1 MIPTDKSAEK
11 FERQMNLLAALS
23 DTVQG
28 VRAVDIQQRVP
39 GYNADHDSFRRTFE
53 RDKKDLL
60 SLGVPIEVVAGATAD
75 LTAYR
80 VDKTKYELPDP
91 GLESDELAALHLA
104 LETVTVGSSPGDMAR
119 AMWRLG
125 GVVDAASSDSNG
137 IPVGELT
144 EIPSDASLVPLFRA
158 VTERRVVSF
167 TYESSAGISDRSV
180 EPWHLDFKRG
190 RWNLTAFDLERS
202 EQRNFR
208 LDRVRSDVRL
218 GDPDSQSHPIPS
230 TPAEQADPWEFGDS
244 EPVLMTVRFDAEVSG
259 FARQSLSSCAV
270 SEEANGEL
278 TFQVPVANWPAFR
291 SFVLTF
297 LDHAEILEPHEARQS
312 MIEWLQVIG
321 GDDRG

>member
-28 VRAVDIQQRVP
+28 IRAVDIQQRVP

-80 VDKTKYELPDP
+80 VDKSKYELPDP

-125 GVVDAASSDSNG
+125 GVVDASSSDSAG

-144 EIPSDASLVPLFRA
+144 EIPSDSSLIPLFRA

-167 TYESSAGISDRSV
+167 TYESSTGISQRSV

-190 RWNLTAFDLERS
+190 RWNLTAFDLERG

-208 LDRVRSDVRL
+208 LDRVRSDVQL
-218 GDPDSQSHPIPS
+218 DEPGSHSHPIPS
-230 TPAEQADPWEFGDS
+230 TPSEPADPWEFGDN
-244 EPVLMTVRFDAEVSG
+244 EPVLMTVRFDAEVSD

-270 SEEANGEL
+270 SEQASGEL

-291 SFVLTF
+291 SFVLSF
-297 LDHAEILEPHEARQS
+297 LDHAEILEPPEARAS
-312 MIEWLQVIG
+312 MIEWLEIIS
-321 GDDRG
+321 GDNRG

>member
-28 VRAVDIQQRVP
+28 VRAIDIQQRVP

-60 SLGVPIEVVAGATAD
+60 SLGVPIEVVTGATAE

-80 VDKTKYELPDP
+80 VDKSKYELPDP

-125 GVVDAASSDSNG
+125 GVVDAASSDSAG

-144 EIPSDASLVPLFRA
+144 EIPSNASLVPLFRA

-167 TYESSAGISDRSV
+167 TYESSAGTSKRSV

-208 LDRVRSDVRL
+208 LDRVRSEVQLD
-218 GDPDSQSHPIPS
+218 DPGSQSHPIPS
-230 TPAEQADPWEFGDS
+230 TPSEQADPWEFGDN
-244 EPVLMTVRFDAEVSG
+244 EPVVITVRFDAEVAD

-270 SEEANGEL
+270 TEQSSGAAS
-278 TFQVPVANWPAFR
+278 FQVPVANWPAFR
-291 SFVLTF
+291 SFVLSF
-297 LDHAEILEPHEARQS
+297 LDHAEIIDPPEARAS
-312 MIEWLQVIG
+312 MIEWLEVIG
-321 GDDRG
+321 GCDRG

>member
-1 MIPTDKSAEK
+1 MIPSDKSAEK

-28 VRAVDIQQRVP
+28 IRAVDVQQRVP
-39 GYNADHDSFRRTFE
+39 GYNSDHDSFRRTFE

-80 VDKTKYELPDP
+80 VDKSKYELPDP

-125 GVVDAASSDSNG
+125 GVVDASSRDSVG

-144 EIPSDASLVPLFRA
+144 EIPSDSSLVPLFRA

-167 TYESSAGISDRSV
+167 TYESSTGISHRSV

-190 RWNLTAFDLERS
+190 RWNLTAFDLERG

-208 LDRVRSDVRL
+208 LDRVRSDVQL
-218 GDPDSQSHPIPS
+218 DEPGSHSHPIPS
-230 TPAEQADPWEFGDS
+230 TPSEPADPWEFGDN
-244 EPVLMTVRFDAEVSG
+244 EPVLMTVRFDSEVSD

-270 SEEANGEL
+270 SEQASGEL

-291 SFVLTF
+291 SFVLSF
-297 LDHAEILEPHEARQS
+297 LDHAEILEPPEARAS
-312 MIEWLQVIG
+312 MIEWLEIIS
-321 GDDRG
+321 GDNRG

>member
-28 VRAVDIQQRVP
+28 IRAVDIQQRVP

-80 VDKTKYELPDP
+80 VDKSKYELPDP

-125 GVVDAASSDSNG
+125 GVVDASSSDSVG

-144 EIPSDASLVPLFRA
+144 EIPSDSSLIPLFRA

-167 TYESSAGISDRSV
+167 TYESSAGISQRSV

-190 RWNLTAFDLERS
+190 RWNLTAFDLERG

-208 LDRVRSDVRL
+208 LDRVRSDVQL
-218 GDPDSQSHPIPS
+218 DEPGSHSHPIPS
-230 TPAEQADPWEFGDS
+230 TPSKPADPWEFGDN
-244 EPVLMTVRFDAEVSG
+244 EPVLMTVRFDAEVSD

-270 SEEANGEL
+270 SEQASGEL

-291 SFVLTF
+291 SFVLSF
-297 LDHAEILEPHEARQS
+297 LDHAEILEPPEARSS
-312 MIEWLQVIG
+312 MFEWLEKIS
-321 GDDRG
+321 GDNRG

>member
-28 VRAVDIQQRVP
+28 IRAVDIQQRVP

-80 VDKTKYELPDP
+80 VDKSKYELPDP

-125 GVVDAASSDSNG
+125 GVVDASSSDSVG

-144 EIPSDASLVPLFRA
+144 EIPSDSSLIPLFRA

-167 TYESSAGISDRSV
+167 TYESSTGISQRSV

-190 RWNLTAFDLERS
+190 RWNLTAFDLERG

-208 LDRVRSDVRL
+208 LDRVRSDVQL
-218 GDPDSQSHPIPS
+218 DEPGSHSHPIPS
-230 TPAEQADPWEFGDS
+230 TPSEPADPWEFGDN
-244 EPVLMTVRFDAEVSG
+244 EPVLMTVRFDSEVSD

-270 SEEANGEL
+270 SEQASGEL

-291 SFVLTF
+291 SFVLSF
-297 LDHAEILEPHEARQS
+297 LDHAEVLEPPEARAS
-312 MIEWLQVIG
+312 MIEWLEAIS
-321 GDDRG
+321 GDNRG

>member
-125 GVVDAASSDSNG
+125 GVVDAASSDSVG

-218 GDPDSQSHPIPS
+218 GDPDSQSHPIPL

>member
-23 DTVQG
+23 DTLQG
-28 VRAVDIQQRVP
+28 VRAVEIQQRVP

-80 VDKTKYELPDP
+80 VDKKKYELPDP

-125 GVVDAASSDSNG
+125 GVVDRASSDSAG
-137 IPVGELT
+137 IPIGELT
-144 EIPSDASLVPLFRA
+144 EIPSDESLVPLFRA

-167 TYESSAGISDRSV
+167 TYESSTGISQRSV

-190 RWNLTAFDLERS
+190 RWNLSAFDLERG

-208 LDRVRSDVRL
+208 LDRVRSDVQL
-218 GDPDSQSHPIPS
+218 DEPGSHSHPIPAKPS
-230 TPAEQADPWEFGDS
+230 EPIDPWEFGDN
-244 EPVLMTVRFDAEVSG
+244 EPVVTTVRFDAEVAD
-259 FARQSLSSCAV
+259 FARQSLASCAV
-270 SEEANGEL
+270 SEHVSGEL

-291 SFVLTF
+291 SFVLSF
-297 LDHAEILEPHEARQS
+297 LDHAEILDPPESRAS
-312 MIEWLQVIG
+312 MIDWLERIV

>member
-28 VRAVDIQQRVP
+28 IRAVDVQQRVP
-39 GYNADHDSFRRTFE
+39 GYNSDHDSFRRTFE

-80 VDKTKYELPDP
+80 VDKSKYELTDP

-125 GVVDAASSDSNG
+125 GVVDASSRDSVG

-144 EIPSDASLVPLFRA
+144 EIPSDSSLVPLFRA

-167 TYESSAGISDRSV
+167 TYESSTGISHRSV

-190 RWNLTAFDLERS
+190 RWNLTAFDLERG

-208 LDRVRSDVRL
+208 LDRVRSDVQL
-218 GDPDSQSHPIPS
+218 DEPGSHSHPIPS
-230 TPAEQADPWEFGDS
+230 TPSEPADPWEFGDN
-244 EPVLMTVRFDAEVSG
+244 EPVLMTVRFDSEVSD

-270 SEEANGEL
+270 SEQASGEL

-291 SFVLTF
+291 SFVLSF
-297 LDHAEILEPHEARQS
+297 LDHAEILEPPEARAS
-312 MIEWLQVIG
+312 MIEWLEIIS
-321 GDDRG
+321 GDNRG

>member
-28 VRAVDIQQRVP
+28 IRAVDIQQRVP

-80 VDKTKYELPDP
+80 VDKSKYELPDP

-125 GVVDAASSDSNG
+125 GVVDASSSDSVG

-144 EIPSDASLVPLFRA
+144 EIPSDSSLIPLFRA

-167 TYESSAGISDRSV
+167 TYESSTGISQRSV

-190 RWNLTAFDLERS
+190 RWNLTAFDLERG

-208 LDRVRSDVRL
+208 LDRVRSDVQL
-218 GDPDSQSHPIPS
+218 DEPGSHSHPIPS
-230 TPAEQADPWEFGDS
+230 TPSEPADPWEFGDN
-244 EPVLMTVRFDAEVSG
+244 EPVLMTVRFDAEVSD

-270 SEEANGEL
+270 SEQASGEL

-291 SFVLTF
+291 SFVLSF
-297 LDHAEILEPHEARQS
+297 LDHAEILEPPEARAS
-312 MIEWLQVIG
+312 MIEWLGIIS
-321 GDDRG
+321 GDNRG

>member
-28 VRAVDIQQRVP
+28 IRAVDVQQRVP
-39 GYNADHDSFRRTFE
+39 GYNSDHDSFRRTFE

-80 VDKTKYELPDP
+80 VDKSKYELPDP

-125 GVVDAASSDSNG
+125 GVVDASSRDSVG

-144 EIPSDASLVPLFRA
+144 EIPSDSSLVPLFRA

-167 TYESSAGISDRSV
+167 TYESSTGISHRSV

-190 RWNLTAFDLERS
+190 RWNLTAFDLERG

-208 LDRVRSDVRL
+208 LDRVRSDVQL
-218 GDPDSQSHPIPS
+218 DEPGSHSHPIPS
-230 TPAEQADPWEFGDS
+230 TPSEPADPWEFGDN
-244 EPVLMTVRFDAEVSG
+244 EPVLMTVRFDSEVSD

-270 SEEANGEL
+270 SEQASGEL

-291 SFVLTF
+291 SFVLSF
-297 LDHAEILEPHEARQS
+297 LDHAEILEPPEARAS
-312 MIEWLQVIG
+312 MIEWLEIIS
-321 GDDRG
+321 GDNRG

>member
-28 VRAVDIQQRVP
+28 IRAVDVQQRVP
-39 GYNADHDSFRRTFE
+39 GYNSDHDSFRRTFE

-80 VDKTKYELPDP
+80 VDKSKYELPDP

-125 GVVDAASSDSNG
+125 GVVDASSRDSVG

-144 EIPSDASLVPLFRA
+144 EIPSD
-158 VTERRVVSF
+158 
-167 TYESSAGISDRSV
+167 SSSDR
-180 EPWHLDFKRG
+180 
-190 RWNLTAFDLERS
+190 A
-202 EQRNFR
+202 
-208 LDRVRSDVRL
+208 
-218 GDPDSQSHPIPS
+218 
-230 TPAEQADPWEFGDS
+230 
-244 EPVLMTVRFDAEVSG
+244 
-259 FARQSLSSCAV
+259 SSC
-270 SEEANGEL
+270 
-278 TFQVPVANWPAFR
+278 
-291 SFVLTF
+291 FVHVRKQHRYFPSL
-297 LDHAEILEPHEARQS
+297 R
-312 MIEWLQVIG
+312 
-321 GDDRG
+321 

>member
-28 VRAVDIQQRVP
+28 VRAIDIQQRVP
-39 GYNADHDSFRRTFE
+39 GYTADHDSFRRTFE

-60 SLGVPIEVVAGATAD
+60 SLGVPIEVVTGATAE

-80 VDKTKYELPDP
+80 VDKSKYELPDP

-125 GVVDAASSDSNG
+125 GVVDAASSDSAG
-137 IPVGELT
+137 IPVGEIT
-144 EIPSDASLVPLFRA
+144 EIPSNASLVPLFRA

-167 TYESSAGISDRSV
+167 TYESSAGTSKRSV

-208 LDRVRSDVRL
+208 LDRVRSEVQL
-218 GDPDSQSHPIPS
+218 EDPGSQSHPIPS
-230 TPAEQADPWEFGDS
+230 TPSEQADPWEFGDN
-244 EPVLMTVRFDAEVSG
+244 EPVVMTVRFDAEVSD
-259 FARQSLSSCAV
+259 FARQSLSS
-270 SEEANGEL
+270 
-278 TFQVPVANWPAFR
+278 
-291 SFVLTF
+291 
-297 LDHAEILEPHEARQS
+297 
-312 MIEWLQVIG
+312 
-321 GDDRG
+321 

>member
-1 MIPTDKSAEK
+1 MIPSDKSAEK

-23 DTVQG
+23 DTLQG
-28 VRAVDIQQRVP
+28 IRAVEIQQRVP

-60 SLGVPIEVVAGATAD
+60 SLGVPIEVVTGATAD

-125 GVVDAASSDSNG
+125 GVVDRASSDSAG

-144 EIPSDASLVPLFRA
+144 EIPSDESLIPLFRA
-158 VTERRVVSF
+158 VIERRVVSF
-167 TYESSAGISDRSV
+167 TYESSTGTSQRSV

-190 RWNLTAFDLERS
+190 RWNLSAFDLERN

-208 LDRVRSDVRL
+208 LDRVRSDVQL
-218 GDPDSQSHPIPS
+218 DEPGSHRNPIPAKP
-230 TPAEQADPWEFGDS
+230 TEPVDPWEFGDN
-244 EPVLMTVRFDAEVSG
+244 EPVVISVRFDAEVAE

-270 SEEANGEL
+270 SEQASGEL

-291 SFVLTF
+291 SFVLSF
-297 LDHAEILEPHEARQS
+297 LDHAEILDPPEYRGL
-312 MIEWLQVIG
+312 MIEWLEVIV

>member
-28 VRAVDIQQRVP
+28 IRAVDIQQRVP

-80 VDKTKYELPDP
+80 VDKSKYELPDP

-125 GVVDAASSDSNG
+125 GVVDASSSDSAG

-144 EIPSDASLVPLFRA
+144 EIPSDSSLIPLFRA

-167 TYESSAGISDRSV
+167 TYESSTGISQRSV

-190 RWNLTAFDLERS
+190 RWNLTAFDLERG

-208 LDRVRSDVRL
+208 LDRVRSDVQL
-218 GDPDSQSHPIPS
+218 DEPGSHSHPIPS
-230 TPAEQADPWEFGDS
+230 TPSEPADPWEFGDN
-244 EPVLMTVRFDAEVSG
+244 EPVLMTVRFDAEVSD

-270 SEEANGEL
+270 SEQASGEL

-291 SFVLTF
+291 SFVLSF
-297 LDHAEILEPHEARQS
+297 LDHAEILEPPEARAS
-312 MIEWLQVIG
+312 MIEWLEVVS

>member
-28 VRAVDIQQRVP
+28 VRAIDIQQRVP

-60 SLGVPIEVVAGATAD
+60 SLGVPIEVVTGATAE

-80 VDKTKYELPDP
+80 VDKSKYELPDP

-125 GVVDAASSDSNG
+125 GVVDAASSDSAG
-137 IPVGELT
+137 IPVGEIT
-144 EIPSDASLVPLFRA
+144 EIPSNASLVPLFRA

-167 TYESSAGISDRSV
+167 TYESSAGTSKRSV

-208 LDRVRSDVRL
+208 LDRVRSEVRL
-218 GDPDSQSHPIPS
+218 EDPGSQSHPIPS
-230 TPAEQADPWEFGDS
+230 TPSEQADPWEFGDN
-244 EPVLMTVRFDAEVSG
+244 EPVVMTVRFDAEVSD
-259 FARQSLSSCAV
+259 FARQSLSSCTVTEQSGGAA
-270 SEEANGEL
+270 S
-278 TFQVPVANWPAFR
+278 FQVPVANWPAFR
-291 SFVLTF
+291 SFVLSF
-297 LDHAEILEPHEARQS
+297 LDHAEIIEPPEARAA
-312 MIEWLQVIG
+312 MIEWLELIEG
-321 GDDRG
+321 GDRG

>member
-1 MIPTDKSAEK
+1 MIPSDKSAEK

-28 VRAVDIQQRVP
+28 IRAVDIQQRVP

-60 SLGVPIEVVAGATAD
+60 SFGVPIEVVAGATAD

-80 VDKTKYELPDP
+80 VDKSKYELPDP

-125 GVVDAASSDSNG
+125 GVVDGASSGSAG

-144 EIPSDASLVPLFRA
+144 EIPSDESLVPLFRA
-158 VTERRVVSF
+158 VIERRVVSF
-167 TYESSAGISDRSV
+167 TYESNAGISQRSV

-208 LDRVRSDVRL
+208 LDRVRSVVQL
-218 GDPDSQSHPIPS
+218 ADPGSQIHPIPT
-230 TPAEQADPWEFGDS
+230 TPTEQADPWEFGDN
-244 EPVLMTVRFDAEVSG
+244 EPVLITVRFDAEVSD

-270 SEEANGEL
+270 SEQASGGL
-278 TFQVPVANWPAFR
+278 TFEVPVANWPAFR
-291 SFVLTF
+291 SFVLSF
-297 LDHAEILEPHEARQS
+297 LDHAEIIDPPEARAS
-312 MIEWLQVIG
+312 MIEWLERIG
-321 GDDRG
+321 GDNRG

>member
-1 MIPTDKSAEK
+1 MTPTDKSAEK

-28 VRAVDIQQRVP
+28 IRAIDIQQRVP

-80 VDKTKYELPDP
+80 VDKSKYELPDP

-125 GVVDAASSDSNG
+125 GVVDAASTNPVG
-137 IPVGELT
+137 VPVGELT

-158 VTERRVVSF
+158 VMERRVVSF
-167 TYESSAGISDRSV
+167 TYESTSGTSLRSV

-190 RWNLTAFDLERS
+190 RWNLTAFDLERN

-208 LDRVRSDVRL
+208 LDRVRSEVEMADA
-218 GDPDSQSHPIPS
+218 GSQTHGVPA
-230 TPAEQADPWEFGDS
+230 TPTAQAEPWEFGDN
-244 EPVLMTVRFDAEVSG
+244 EPVVISVKFDAEVSE
-259 FARQSLSSCAV
+259 FARQSLASCPV
-270 SEEANGEL
+270 SDQADGGA
-278 TFQVPVANWPAFR
+278 TFEVPVTNWPAFR
-291 SFVLTF
+291 SFVLSF
-297 LDHAEILEPHEARQS
+297 LDHAEILAPPESRASLSQWLEA
-312 MIEWLQVIG
+312 IG
-321 GDDRG
+321 GDVHG

>member
-28 VRAVDIQQRVP
+28 IRAVDVQQRVP

-80 VDKTKYELPDP
+80 VDKSKYELPDP

-125 GVVDAASSDSNG
+125 GVVDASSSDSVG

-144 EIPSDASLVPLFRA
+144 EIPSDSSLIPLFRA

-167 TYESSAGISDRSV
+167 TYESSTGISQRSV

-190 RWNLTAFDLERS
+190 RWNLTAFDLERG

-208 LDRVRSDVRL
+208 LDRVRSDVQL
-218 GDPDSQSHPIPS
+218 DQPGSHSHPIPS
-230 TPAEQADPWEFGDS
+230 TPSEPADPWEFGDN
-244 EPVLMTVRFDAEVSG
+244 EPVLMSVRFDAEVSD

-270 SEEANGEL
+270 SEQASGER

-291 SFVLTF
+291 SFVLSF
-297 LDHAEILEPHEARQS
+297 LDHAEILEPPEARAS
-312 MIEWLQVIG
+312 MIEWLEVVS

>member
-1 MIPTDKSAEK
+1 
-11 FERQMNLLAALS
+11 MNLLAALS

-28 VRAVDIQQRVP
+28 IRAVDVQQRVP
-39 GYNADHDSFRRTFE
+39 GYNSDHDSFRRTFE

-80 VDKTKYELPDP
+80 VDKSKYELPDP

-125 GVVDAASSDSNG
+125 GVVDASSRDSVG

-144 EIPSDASLVPLFRA
+144 EIPSDSSLVPLFRA

-167 TYESSAGISDRSV
+167 TYESSTGISHRSV

-190 RWNLTAFDLERS
+190 RWNLTAFDLERG

-208 LDRVRSDVRL
+208 LDRVRSDVQL
-218 GDPDSQSHPIPS
+218 DEPGSHSHPIPS
-230 TPAEQADPWEFGDS
+230 TPSEPADPWEFGDN
-244 EPVLMTVRFDAEVSG
+244 EPVLMTVRFDSEVSD

-270 SEEANGEL
+270 SEQASGEL

-291 SFVLTF
+291 SFVLSF
-297 LDHAEILEPHEARQS
+297 LDHAEILEPPEARAS
-312 MIEWLQVIG
+312 MIEWLEIIS
-321 GDDRG
+321 GDNRG

>member
-1 MIPTDKSAEK
+1 MISSDKSAEK

-28 VRAVDIQQRVP
+28 IRAVDIQQRVP

-80 VDKTKYELPDP
+80 VDKSKYELPDP

-125 GVVDAASSDSNG
+125 GVVDGASSDSAG

-144 EIPSDASLVPLFRA
+144 EIPSDESLVPLFRA
-158 VTERRVVSF
+158 VLERRVVSF
-167 TYESSAGISDRSV
+167 TYESNAGISQRSV

-208 LDRVRSDVRL
+208 LDRVRSDVQL
-218 GDPDSQSHPIPS
+218 ADAGSQVHPIPT
-230 TPAEQADPWEFGDS
+230 TPTEQADPWEFGDN
-244 EPVLMTVRFDAEVSG
+244 EPVLITVRFDAEVSD

-270 SEEANGEL
+270 SEHAIGGL
-278 TFQVPVANWPAFR
+278 TFEVPVANWPAFR
-291 SFVLTF
+291 SFVLSF
-297 LDHAEILEPHEARQS
+297 LDHAEIIDPPEARAS
-312 MIEWLQVIG
+312 MIEWLEPIG
-321 GDDRG
+321 GDNRG

>member
-28 VRAVDIQQRVP
+28 IRAVDVQQRVP
-39 GYNADHDSFRRTFE
+39 GYNSDHDSFRRTFE

-80 VDKTKYELPDP
+80 VDKSKYELPDP

-125 GVVDAASSDSNG
+125 GVVDASSRDSVG

-144 EIPSDASLVPLFRA
+144 EIPSDSSLVPLFRA

-167 TYESSAGISDRSV
+167 TYESSTGVSHRSV

-190 RWNLTAFDLERS
+190 RWNLTAFDLERG

-208 LDRVRSDVRL
+208 LDRVRSDVQL
-218 GDPDSQSHPIPS
+218 DEPGSHSHPIPS
-230 TPAEQADPWEFGDS
+230 TPSEPADPWEFGDN
-244 EPVLMTVRFDAEVSG
+244 EPVLMTVRFDSEVSD

-270 SEEANGEL
+270 SEQASGEL

-291 SFVLTF
+291 SFVLSF
-297 LDHAEILEPHEARQS
+297 LDHAEILEPPEARAS
-312 MIEWLQVIG
+312 MIEWLEIIS
-321 GDDRG
+321 GDNRG

>member
-1 MIPTDKSAEK
+1 MIPSDKSAEK

-28 VRAVDIQQRVP
+28 IRAVDVQQRVP
-39 GYNADHDSFRRTFE
+39 GYNSDHDSFRRTFE

-80 VDKTKYELPDP
+80 VDKSKYELPDP

-125 GVVDAASSDSNG
+125 GVVDASSRDSVG

-144 EIPSDASLVPLFRA
+144 EIPSDSSLVPLFRA

-167 TYESSAGISDRSV
+167 TYESSTGISHRSV

-190 RWNLTAFDLERS
+190 RWNLTAFDLERG

-208 LDRVRSDVRL
+208 LDRVRSDVQL
-218 GDPDSQSHPIPS
+218 DEPGSHSHPIPS
-230 TPAEQADPWEFGDS
+230 TPSEPADPWEFGDN
-244 EPVLMTVRFDAEVSG
+244 EPVLMTVRFDSEVSE

-270 SEEANGEL
+270 SEQASGEL

-291 SFVLTF
+291 SFVLSF
-297 LDHAEILEPHEARQS
+297 LDHAEILEPPEARAS
-312 MIEWLQVIG
+312 MIEWLEIIS
-321 GDDRG
+321 GDNRG

>member
-60 SLGVPIEVVAGATAD
+60 SLGVPIEVVAGATAG

-125 GVVDAASSDSNG
+125 GVVDAASSDSVG

-218 GDPDSQSHPIPS
+218 GDPGSQSHPIPS
-230 TPAEQADPWEFGDS
+230 TPAEQADPWEFGDN

-291 SFVLTF
+291 SFVLSF